1 MKNLISKLILVLII
15 GFLGSCNNNTT
26 LPKPKAYLNLQYP
39 ATAYHKIKNN
49 CPYEFEI
56 SNNVKLTEKDNCWA
70 TIQYPELKATLY
82 ITYRKA
88 DNNNLNDILNEVVKF
103 TFKHAKKADAIN
115 DVSYEDYNNKVFA
128 KLYNVEGNVASN
140 LQFSATDSV
149 KNVLEGALYFYAKP
163 NYDSILPAI
172 KYIEKDVTH
181 LIETL
186 RWKNEK
192 K

>member
-1 MKNLISKLILVLII
+1 MKNLISKLILILTI

-39 ATAYHKIKNN
+39 AVTYYKIKNN

-56 SNNVKLTEKDNCWA
+56 SNHVKLTEKDNCWA
-70 TIQYPELKATLY
+70 TIQYPKLKATLY

-88 DNNNLNDILNEVVKF
+88 DNKNLNNILNEVVKF

-115 DVSYEDYNNKVFA
+115 DVTYEDYHNKVFA
-128 KLYNVEGNVASN
+128 KLYNIEGNVASN
-140 LQFSATDSV
+140 LQFSATDSI

>member
-1 MKNLISKLILVLII
+1 MKNLINGLILILII
-15 GFLGSCNNNTT
+15 GFLGSCNNNT

-39 ATAYHKIKNN
+39 ATSYHKIKNN
-49 CPYEFEI
+49 CPYQFEI
-56 SNNVKLTEKDNCWA
+56 SNQAKLTEKNNCWA
-70 TIQYPELKATLY
+70 TIQYPKLKATMY

-88 DNNNLNDILNEVVKF
+88 DNNLNDILNEVEKF
-103 TFKHAKKADAIN
+103 TFKHAKKADGIT
-115 DVSYEDYNNKVFA
+115 DVSYEDYNKRVFA
-128 KLYNVEGNVASN
+128 KLYHIEGNVASN
-140 LQFSATDSV
+140 LQFRATDSV
-149 KNVLEGALYFYAKP
+149 KNVLAGALYFYVEP

-192 K
+192 N